1 MTVRVNKPSFNIRE
15 KLSEL
20 GRKFGLK
27 GSELVA
33 AETVQEARDLVS
45 AGRKN
50 MVINGAMQVAQRV
63 PYPSTQPTV
72 SYSNYY
78 TVDRWRMNVSD
89 ANFGTWTFSQS
100 NTVPSGKGFA
110 YSWKWDCTTADTSL
124 DSGHYGIAEYRI
136 EAQDLQHLGYG
147 TSSAKPITLS
157 FWVKTNKTGTYVFS
171 IYANDGA
178 RYVSKTY
185 TVNQANS
192 WEYKTITIEGD
203 TAGTINND
211 NGDGFRL
218 WWWLGSGTNF
228 SGGTMQPG
236 VWRPWSESNGAAP
249 GLSVNMAD
257 STSNE
262 WFITG
267 VQLEVGRN
275 ATEFEHRPYGEE
287 LALCQRYYEKFSADC
302 GNGGYAT
309 FMMCSKN
316 SNTYLV
322 AQPVFRVPKR
332 APGATLTFG
341 GLMRMSN
348 VEEGEAHV
356 TLTGVNNYQLGIHGG
371 YMVLVI
377 SSNSHGNG
385 DAFRLEARGDTTS
398 YMAFQ
403 SEL

>member
-136 EAQDLQHLGYG
+136 EAQDLQHLEYG
-147 TSSAKPITLS
+147 TSSAKPVTIS

-171 IYANDGA
+171 IFSEDGN

-185 TVNQANS
+185 TVNQANT
-192 WEYKTITIEGD
+192 WEYKTITFEGD
-203 TAGTINND
+203 ISGTINND

-236 VWRPWSESNGAAP
+236 VWRSWGSDQNGATP

-275 ATEFEHRPYGEE
+275 ATDFEHRSYGEE
-287 LALCQRYYEKFSADC
+287 LALCQRYFFK
-302 GNGGYAT
+302 
-309 FMMCSKN
+309 
-316 SNTYLV
+316 L
-322 AQPVFRVPKR
+322 
-332 APGATLTFG
+332 
-341 GLMRMSN
+341 
-348 VEEGEAHV
+348 
-356 TLTGVNNYQLGIHGG
+356 
-371 YMVLVI
+371 
-377 SSNSHGNG
+377 SNS
-385 DAFRLEARGDTTS
+385 RLIMGYKRHDGSANFPVNTPVSMRVAPTPSLSTS
-398 YMAFQ
+398 GTFSNFQ
-403 SEL
+403 SSFSTTQSSPNVYEWSDTGNRFIFQVQSTWSSTHTYVPAWESFTAEFNSEL

>member
-1 MTVRVNKPSFNIRE
+1 MTVRVNKSSFNIRE

-27 GSELVA
+27 GSELAA

-50 MVINGAMQVAQRV
+50 IIINGSMQVAQRV

-110 YSWKWDCTTADTSL
+110 YSWKWDCQAADTSL
-124 DSGHYGIAEYRI
+124 ASDHYGIAEYRI

-157 FWVKTNKTGTYVFS
+157 FWVKTNKIGTYVFS
-171 IYANDGA
+171 IFSEDGN
-178 RYVSKTY
+178 RYVSKSY
-185 TVNQANS
+185 KVNEANA
-192 WEYKTITIEGD
+192 WEYKTITFDGD
-203 TAGTINND
+203 TSGTINND
-211 NGDGFRL
+211 TGDGFRL
-218 WWWLGSGTNF
+218 WWWLGAGNTYD
-228 SGGTMQPG
+228 GGTMQPG
-236 VWRPWSESNGAAP
+236 VWRSWNSDRNGAAP

-275 ATEFEHRPYGEE
+275 ATEFEHRSYGEE
-287 LALCQRYYEKFSADC
+287 LKLCERYFEKILC
-302 GNGGYAT
+302 
-309 FMMCSKN
+309 
-316 SNTYLV
+316 L
-322 AQPVFRVPKR
+322 
-332 APGATLTFG
+332 
-341 GLMRMSN
+341 
-348 VEEGEAHV
+348 
-356 TLTGVNNYQLGIHGG
+356 I
-371 YMVLVI
+371 
-377 SSNSHGNG
+377 
-385 DAFRLEARGDTTS
+385 
-398 YMAFQ
+398 
-403 SEL
+403 

>member
-1 MTVRVNKPSFNIRE
+1 MTVRVNKPSFNVRE

-27 GSELVA
+27 GSELAA

-63 PYPSTQPTV
+63 AYPSTQPSA

-100 NTVPSGKGFA
+100 NTVPAGKGFA
-110 YSWKWDCTTADTSL
+110 YSWKWDCTSADTSL
-124 DSGHYGIAEYRI
+124 ASDHYGIAEYRI

-185 TVNQANS
+185 TVDVANA

-203 TAGTINND
+203 TVGTINND

-218 WWWLGSGTNF
+218 WWWLGSGTDF

-236 VWRPWSESNGAAP
+236 VWRPWSENNGATP

-267 VQLEVGRN
+267 VQLEVGSN

-287 LALCQRYYEKFSADC
+287 LALCQRYFFK
-302 GNGGYAT
+302 
-309 FMMCSKN
+309 
-316 SNTYLV
+316 L
-322 AQPVFRVPKR
+322 
-332 APGATLTFG
+332 
-341 GLMRMSN
+341 
-348 VEEGEAHV
+348 
-356 TLTGVNNYQLGIHGG
+356 
-371 YMVLVI
+371 
-377 SSNSHGNG
+377 SNS
-385 DAFRLEARGDTTS
+385 RLIMGYKRHDGSANFAVNTPVSMRVAPTPSLTTS
-398 YMAFQ
+398 GTFSNFQ
-403 SEL
+403 SSFSTTQSSPNVYEWSDTGNRFIFQVQSTWSSTHTYVPAWEAFTAEFNSEL

>member
-27 GSELVA
+27 GSELAA
-33 AETVQEARDLVS
+33 AETVQEAREIVS

-63 PYPSTQPTV
+63 AYPSTQPSA

-100 NTVPSGKGFA
+100 NTVPAGKGFA
-110 YSWKWDCTTADTSL
+110 YSWKWDCTSADTSL
-124 DSGHYGIAEYRI
+124 ASDHYGIAEYRI

-147 TSSAKPITLS
+147 TTSAKPITIS
-157 FWVKTNKTGTYVFS
+157 FWVKTNKSGTYVFS
-171 IYANDGA
+171 IYANDGT

-185 TVNQANS
+185 TVDVANA

-203 TAGTINND
+203 TDGTINND

-236 VWRPWSESNGAAP
+236 VWRPWSEANGATP
-249 GLSVNMAD
+249 GLNVNMAD

-267 VQLEVGRN
+267 VQMEVGRN
-275 ATEFEHRPYGEE
+275 ATDFEHRSYGEE
-287 LALCQRYYEKFSADC
+287 LALCQRYYLKTSNIFGTVYQSG
-302 GNGGYAT
+302 GNNGNVGLGICFPVEMRVA
-309 FMMCSKN
+309 SSN
-316 SNTYLV
+316 SNT
-322 AQPVFRVPKR
+322 
-332 APGATLTFG
+332 TLPTGTANNVHNFG
-341 GLMRMSN
+341 DGDNSYVSGGVYGGTTRGSQIY
-348 VEEGEAHV
+348 
-356 TLTGVNNYQLGIHGG
+356 LTGGTAKTIGTFS
-371 YMVLVI
+371 VLNVGAEV
-377 SSNSHGNG
+377 SFN
-385 DAFRLEARGDTTS
+385 A
-398 YMAFQ
+398 
-403 SEL
+403 EL

>member
-1 MTVRVNKPSFNIRE
+1 MTVRVNKSSFNIRE

-27 GSELVA
+27 GSELAA
-33 AETVQEARDLVS
+33 AETVQEARELVS

-50 MVINGAMQVAQRV
+50 LIINGDMQVAQRV
-63 PYPSTQPTV
+63 AYPSTQPGA

-78 TVDRWRMNVSD
+78 TVDRWRFNVQD
-89 ANFGTWTFSQS
+89 THFGTWTFSQS
-100 NTVPSGKGFA
+100 NTVPAGKGFA

-136 EAQDLQHLGYG
+136 EAQDLQHLEYG
-147 TSSAKPITLS
+147 TSSAKPVTIS

-171 IYANDGA
+171 IFSEDGN
-178 RYVSKTY
+178 RYVSKSY
-185 TVNQANS
+185 TVNEANA

-236 VWRPWSESNGAAP
+236 VWRSWGSDQNGATP

-275 ATEFEHRPYGEE
+275 ATDFEHRSYGEE
-287 LALCQRYYEKFSADC
+287 LALCQRYFFK
-302 GNGGYAT
+302 
-309 FMMCSKN
+309 
-316 SNTYLV
+316 L
-322 AQPVFRVPKR
+322 
-332 APGATLTFG
+332 
-341 GLMRMSN
+341 
-348 VEEGEAHV
+348 
-356 TLTGVNNYQLGIHGG
+356 
-371 YMVLVI
+371 
-377 SSNSHGNG
+377 SNS
-385 DAFRLEARGDTTS
+385 RLIMGYKRHDGSANFPVNTPVSMRVAPTPSLSTS
-398 YMAFQ
+398 GTFSNFQ
-403 SEL
+403 SSFSTTQSSPNVYEWSDTGNRFIFQVQSTWSSTHTYVPAWESFTAEFNSEL

>member
-1 MTVRVNKPSFNIRE
+1 MTVRVNKSSFNIRE

-110 YSWKWDCTTADTSL
+110 YSWKWDCQVADTSL
-124 DSGHYGIAEYRI
+124 GSDHFGIAEYRI

-236 VWRPWSESNGAAP
+236 VWRSWGSDQNGATP

-275 ATEFEHRPYGEE
+275 ATDFEHRSYGEE
-287 LALCQRYYEKFSADC
+287 LALCQRYFFK
-302 GNGGYAT
+302 
-309 FMMCSKN
+309 
-316 SNTYLV
+316 L
-322 AQPVFRVPKR
+322 
-332 APGATLTFG
+332 
-341 GLMRMSN
+341 
-348 VEEGEAHV
+348 
-356 TLTGVNNYQLGIHGG
+356 
-371 YMVLVI
+371 
-377 SSNSHGNG
+377 SNS
-385 DAFRLEARGDTTS
+385 RLIMGYKRHDGSANFPVNTPVSMRVAPTPSLSTS
-398 YMAFQ
+398 GTFSNFQ
-403 SEL
+403 SSFSTTQSSPNVYEWSDTGNRFIFQVQSTWSSTHTYVPAWESFTAEFNSEL